1 MDTKEAFLDRFYPSF
16 PFGFV
21 RKTERPAAVQAPGV
35 PMCQAWQDVQ
45 SLAQRLF
52 LFVSPGKAFF
62 QRIETFALSCL
73 SRWGSLFF

>member
-21 RKTERPAAVQAPGV
+21 RKTDRPAAVQALGV

-45 SLAQRLF
+45 SLAQRLCQAH
-52 LFVSPGKAFF
+52 LG
-62 QRIETFALSCL
+62 C
-73 SRWGSLFF
+73 